1 MYTNEEKAINLV
13 FKAFAGKKR
22 IKEDIDMA
30 SHSILVGY
38 LLKNAGYNEEIVLTG
53 LLHDLVED
61 TEITAE
67 EIAREFG
74 STIADN
80 VLQVSENKSIEAWME
95 RKGEF
100 LVRLKNSN
108 DVIIIVELA
117 DKLHNLLSDYDSWK
131 KIGNKAIET
140 LATTYDMNRWYYLE
154 LADLFNKRIDSDN
167 ELLKRFNTLIEIYFK

>member
-1 MYTNEEKAINLV
+1 
-13 FKAFAGKKR
+13 
-22 IKEDIDMA
+22 
-30 SHSILVGY
+30 
-38 LLKNAGYNEEIVLTG
+38 
-53 LLHDLVED
+53 
-61 TEITAE
+61 
-67 EIAREFG
+67 
-74 STIADN
+74 
-80 VLQVSENKSIEAWME
+80 ME